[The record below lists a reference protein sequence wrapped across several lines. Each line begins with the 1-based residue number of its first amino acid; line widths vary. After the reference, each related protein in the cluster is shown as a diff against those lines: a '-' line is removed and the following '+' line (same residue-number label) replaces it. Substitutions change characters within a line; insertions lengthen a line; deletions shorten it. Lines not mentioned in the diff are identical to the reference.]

1 VGHPRGKT
9 RGSKRKASGLQGLS
23 YKRRNGGSGAE
34 GWGSSEEERIVGEGV
49 DGGLV
54 EVELGGVVDG
64 AVVMD
69 LSPVMFEKAEDAS
82 GAEGQLGDGG
92 GSFEAT
98 AFATYG
104 KEDFAGD
111 VERVIVELNGDASR
125 AGKKLFVD
133 APDFGPAAFDAAEGI
148 VHGNFVEGRPILP
161 HEDDVAGIKCA
172 IKLRES
178 VTRMREIAKV
188 FVTGDG
194 IERGGKSG

>member
-1 VGHPRGKT
+1 M
-9 RGSKRKASGLQGLS
+9 
-23 YKRRNGGSGAE
+23 
-34 GWGSSEEERIVGEGV
+34 GEGV
-49 DGGLV
+49 HGGLV
-54 EVELGGVVDG
+54 EVELGGIVDG
-64 AVVMD
+64 TVVVD
-69 LSPVMFEKAEDAS
+69 LSPVMFEKAEDAG

-111 VERVIVELNGDASR
+111 VERVIVELDGDASG
-125 AGKKLFVD
+125 AGKKLFVH
-133 APDFGPAAFDAAEGI
+133 AADFGPAAFDPAERI
-148 VHGNFVEGRPILP
+148 VHGNFFEGRPILA
-161 HEDDVAGIKCA
+161 HEDDVAGIECA